1 MKAVI
6 RLLVLA
12 AIVGTI
18 VVMVKTGT
26 GSTVIGGAVV
36 ILVLLL
42 IFRKTVT
49 PSRRNRSQGGSGGG
63 GSRSLPSHSEIMQII
78 NDYVGYYATGFN
90 CNITPNHI
98 YITVT
103 FRPGT
108 SAALANQKAMD
119 LCNEISSTYGISVSV
134 N

>member
-42 IFRKTVT
+42 VFRKTVT
-49 PSRRNRSQGGSGGG
+49 PSRRNRSQGGSGG

-103 FRPGT
+103 FSPGT